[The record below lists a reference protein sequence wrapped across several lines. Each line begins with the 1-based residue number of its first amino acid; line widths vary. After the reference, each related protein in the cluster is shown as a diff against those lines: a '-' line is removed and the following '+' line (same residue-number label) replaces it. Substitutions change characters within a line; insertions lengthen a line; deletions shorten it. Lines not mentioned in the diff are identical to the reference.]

1 MKIFILNPLLF
12 TGKLSKIARKRQP
25 LELAYIASLLRHD
38 HKVRLLDANAL
49 NLDLENTIAEIK
61 NFNPD
66 ILILTSTPV
75 DRWEVPSHEHI
86 KLLIKNII
94 QTINSVEIPYIILTG
109 AHGTLMPE
117 YILQKTKTNV
127 SCPQPN
133 TLSSVIPAK
142 AGIQETQLLT
152 KTNFLDPRLRGDDKR
167 QIQKSFNIIFIVRGE
182 PELIVKNLVNEI
194 DSTKNY
200 KNVLGI
206 SYLEN
211 NQVINNPNAERIK
224 NLDEFPLPA
233 YDLLPMEK
241 YAYTFSDIPKPFSI
255 MLTSRGCPFN
265 CTYCLKAMM
274 PGMYVDRS
282 PESVI
287 KEMQYLVNKFSVQ
300 GIYFQD
306 WEFLIDKNRVEKI
319 CDLILAA
326 PELQDLK
333 WGCNARAADID
344 ENIVIKMKSAGC
356 VRINI
361 GFESGSQKVL
371 DLANKKIKISE
382 IENAIKICQAQGIII
397 GIYSIL
403 NLPGET
409 KETIAETE
417 KFLVDNIIKTMCAPN
432 LPIPYLG
439 TELYQILKKQE
450 GREVAWQDL
459 EKFTGRVAV
468 HQPPWL
474 AKIYR
479 WHYKYKY
486 TLGNY
491 YFLNPKFYRQ
501 IFRRYV

>member
-38 HKVRLLDANAL
+38 HKVCLLDANAL
-49 NLDLENTIAEIK
+49 NLDLEDTITEIK
-61 NFNPD
+61 NFNPE

-109 AHGTLMPE
+109 AHGTVMPE
-117 YILQKTKTNV
+117 YILQKTKV
-127 SCPQPN
+127 
-133 TLSSVIPAK
+133 
-142 AGIQETQLLT
+142 
-152 KTNFLDPRLRGDDKR
+152 NFV
-167 QIQKSFNIIFIVRGE
+167 VRGE
-182 PELIVKNLVNEI
+182 PEIIVKNLVNEI
-194 DSTKNY
+194 AGHKNY
-200 KNVLGI
+200 KNILGI

-224 NLDEFPLPA
+224 NLDELPLPA

-241 YAYTFSDIPKPFSI
+241 YSYTFSDIPKPFSI

-265 CTYCLKAMM
+265 CTYCLKVMM
-274 PGMYVDRS
+274 PEFYTTRS
-282 PESVI
+282 PENVVNEI
-287 KEMQYLVNKFSVQ
+287 KYLMNKFSVQ

-306 WEFLIDKNRVEKI
+306 WEFLINKDRINKI
-319 CDLILAA
+319 CDLILAE
-326 PELQDLK
+326 PILKNLK
-333 WGCNARAADID
+333 WGCNARVTDLD
-344 ENIVIKMKSAGC
+344 ENIVAKMKSAGC

-361 GFESGSQKVL
+361 GFESGSQKIL
-371 DLANKKIKISE
+371 DLADKKIKIEE
-382 IENAIKICQAQGIII
+382 IKNAIEICKKHNINI

-409 KETIAETE
+409 KETISETE
-417 KFLVDNIIKTMCAPN
+417 KFLVDNNIKTMCAPN
-432 LPIPYLG
+432 LPIPYPG
-439 TELYQILKKQE
+439 TKLYEMLKKQKN
-450 GREVAWQDL
+450 REVAWEDL
-459 EKFTGRVAV
+459 EKYTGRINVA
-468 HQPPWL
+468 QAPFI

-491 YFLNPKFYRQ
+491 YFLNPKFYQ
-501 IFRRYV
+501 NIFKRLSSRAK